1 MSIYALRNEKLNN
14 EAQEFHLTVGQSTVK
29 AGDFIASNTPY
40 SKQQIKSFMSKGAVW
55 LKSGKHTRRLRRTDK
70 PLIKNNSVH
79 LYINHA
85 VLDKPCPEPLL
96 IDDQGDY
103 SLWFKP
109 NGVLCQGS
117 KWGDHTTINRW
128 AELHLKPQRPAFIVH
143 RIDKATSGLIIL
155 AHTKKA
161 ARCFSQL
168 FFEKSIEKTYLA
180 IVAGHWKKKQT
191 INTDI
196 AGKKAISHITLEK
209 YNKEKNLSKVRVT
222 IETGRK
228 HQIRI
233 HLAESGFP
241 IIGDR
246 FYGKV
251 VDDLDM
257 QLLAYQL
264 VFTCPFSNKERCYQ
278 APSNFLLF

>member
-1 MSIYALRNEKLNN
+1 MSIYALHDDKPQS
-14 EAQEFHLTVGQSTVK
+14 EAQEFHLNVNQATVK
-29 AGDFIASNTPY
+29 AGDFIASNIPY
-40 SKQQIKSFMSKGAVW
+40 SKQQIKSFMAKGAVW
-55 LKSGKHTRRLRRTDK
+55 LESGKHTRRLRRADK
-70 PLIKNNSVH
+70 SLVKNNIIH

-85 VLDKPCPEPLL
+85 VLDKPCPMPLL

-109 NGVLCQGS
+109 NGILCQGS

-168 FFEKSIEKTYLA
+168 FFDKSIHKTYLA
-180 IVAGHWKKKQT
+180 IVAGQWQNKQT
-191 INTDI
+191 INSNID
-196 AGKKAISHITLEK
+196 GKKAISHITLEK

-264 VFTCPFSNKERCYQ
+264 VFTCPFSNKEKCYQ
-278 APSNFLLF
+278 APSNLLLF